1 MSINRFSRHPFR
13 RLVNRHRSAPAHR
26 RFRRHQS
33 GQAVVEF
40 ALVVPLLLI
49 LIIGVVE
56 LSRAWNAR
64 QVITNTAREAL
75 RAAVVD
81 DPTYTQA
88 DMHARIDQQLSLAA
102 LDPSRAQVTFDGWK
116 GGTGSLARIEISY
129 RFDFDILGSLME
141 WASGKRTVTLRSQ
154 FVMRNE

>member
-1 MSINRFSRHPFR
+1 MKINRFSRYLCGG
-13 RLVNRHRSAPAHR
+13 LVNRYQTRAAHR
-26 RFRRHQS
+26 RLRRNQS

-40 ALVVPLLLI
+40 ALVIPLLLI

-56 LSRAWNAR
+56 LSRAWNAK

-81 DPTYTQA
+81 DPTFTQDA
-88 DMHARIDQQLSLAA
+88 MYARIEDQLSLAA
-102 LDPSRAQVTFDGWK
+102 LDPSRAQVTFQGWK
-116 GGTGSLARIEISY
+116 SGTGSLALIELSY
-129 RFDFDILGSLME
+129 QFDFDILGPLME
-141 WASGKRTVTLRSQ
+141 WASGNRSVTLRSG